1 MSASTSSANRN
12 ESYLQDQIRAL
23 QVQGDYYAR
32 KVEIEKRRGEEL
44 DVQIKVAVQQYRDT
58 HNETKK
64 LMSPTGGMGT
74 STPAKPPSADAAV
87 DPRSIRTLE
96 NRLEKVLIRLNE
108 ACNANKRLREQI
120 QNLRREKVQQQQIH
134 EKLDRELHAKH
145 LEVTKTGQMTQN
157 IYDAR
162 DRAQRQ
168 VEALR
173 LQTADETARFEA
185 EWNDLKDVIEVDRAH
200 LRASQHHGASSM
212 YMDGDDDDNGR
223 ESGTP
228 DAKLR
233 DETLKTSWLISAKEA
248 DLRKQAERLKA
259 YEDGL
264 AKIRKK
270 TGIKDIGELANA
282 LMAAEEKNFSLF
294 NMINE
299 LNTEM
304 EAVEIE
310 NNRFQEMIDEC
321 KGSGSDLNRARIKA
335 SLEEQIEKS
344 KQKAAHFEA
353 KVGESM
359 AVIDSIK
366 TGAMNIFHKIGYNDE
381 VLVQQL
387 NSTGLTDINMLKFL
401 GIIEKRVGEIVQMHN
416 IVYTQSG
423 GGKLDLL
430 DASSSSSASA
440 AAAHKTSKK
449 AVAASHELHPTPPGA
464 DDFLD
469 DDADDP
475 EEDVKPATIAE
486 IQERT
491 AAAIGRRKDKPKKR

>member
-1 MSASTSSANRN
+1 MSTSMSSASRN

-32 KVEIEKRRGEEL
+32 KVEIEKRRSDEL
-44 DVQIKVAVQQYRDT
+44 DHQLKQFRDT

-64 LMSPTGGMGT
+64 LMSPTGGLGG
-74 STPAKPPSADAAV
+74 STQAKPPSAEQSIDQ
-87 DPRSIRTLE
+87 RSIRTLE

-108 ACNANKRLREQI
+108 ACNANKKLREQI

-134 EKLDRELHAKH
+134 EKLDRELHTKQLDVAK
-145 LEVTKTGQMTQN
+145 TTQLTQST
-157 IYDAR
+157 YDAR

-168 VEALR
+168 VEALK
-173 LQTADETARFEA
+173 LQTAEETARFEA
-185 EWNDLKDVIEVDRAH
+185 DWNELKNVIEVDRVH
-200 LRASQHHGASSM
+200 LRASQHHGSIFV
-212 YMDGDDDDNGR
+212 DGDDSQDRDI
-223 ESGTP
+223 GTP

-248 DLRKQAERLKA
+248 DLRKQTERLKA

-282 LMAAEEKNFSLF
+282 LMSAEEKNFSLF

-310 NNRFQEMIDEC
+310 NNRFQDMIVEC
-321 KGSGSDLNRARIKA
+321 QGSGSDINRARIKA
-335 SLEEQIEKS
+335 SLEEQIDKS
-344 KQKAAHFEA
+344 KQKAAHFEGR
-353 KVGESM
+353 VSESM

-381 VLVQQL
+381 VLLQQL

-401 GIIEKRVGEIVQMHN
+401 GIIEKRIGEIVQMHN
-416 IVYTQSG
+416 IVYAQQS
-423 GGKLDLL
+423 GKLD
-430 DASSSSSASA
+430 AT
-440 AAAHKTSKK
+440 AAHKAVPSSNHKK
-449 AVAASHELHPTPPGA
+449 TTLLGGHDLHPQPP
-464 DDFLD
+464 DFMD
-469 DDADDP
+469 DDGDDP
-475 EEDVKPATIAE
+475 EEDVKPCTIAE

-491 AAAIGRRKDKPKKR
+491 AAAIGRRKDKAAKKRVS

>member
-1 MSASTSSANRN
+1 MSAASRN
-12 ESYLQDQIRAL
+12 ETYLQDQIRAL

-32 KVEIEKRRGEEL
+32 KVEIEKRRSDEL
-44 DVQIKVAVQQYRDT
+44 DQQLKHYRDT

-64 LMSPTGGMGT
+64 LMSSTGGMGT
-74 STPAKPPSADAAV
+74 SGPAKPT
-87 DPRSIRTLE
+87 DPTLDQRSIRTLE

-108 ACNANKRLREQI
+108 AVRL
-120 QNLRREKVQQQQIH
+120 QQQQIH
-134 EKLDRELHAKH
+134 EKLDRELHAKQ
-145 LEVTKTGQMTQN
+145 VDVAKTGQMTQS

-173 LQTADETARFEA
+173 LQTAEETAHFEA
-185 EWNDLKDVIEVDRAH
+185 EWNELKGVIEMDRAH
-200 LRASQHHGASSM
+200 LRASQHHGSM
-212 YMDGDDDDNGR
+212 FIDGDDSVDR
-223 ESGTP
+223 ESTTP

-248 DLRKQAERLKA
+248 DLRKQTERLKS

-282 LMAAEEKNFSLF
+282 LMSAEEKNFSLF

-310 NNRFQEMIDEC
+310 NNRFQDMIQEC
-321 KGSGSDLNRARIKA
+321 QGSGSDINRVRIKA

-344 KQKAAHFEA
+344 KQKAAHFEVRVA
-353 KVGESM
+353 ESM
-359 AVIDSIK
+359 AIIDSIK

-381 VLVQQL
+381 VLLQQL

-401 GIIEKRVGEIVQMHN
+401 GIIEKRIGEIVQMHN
-416 IVYTQSG
+416 IVYAQQSG
-423 GGKLDLL
+423 KM
-430 DASSSSSASA
+430 DATSATSATLKGSVSPSSTA
-440 AAAHKTSKK
+440 KK
-449 AVAASHELHPTPPGA
+449 ALLAPGGGGHDLHPQPP
-464 DDFLD
+464 DFMD
-469 DDADDP
+469 DDGDDP
-475 EEDVKPATIAE
+475 EEDVKPCKIAD
-486 IQERT
+486 IQEKT
-491 AAAIGRRKDKPKKR
+491 AAAIGRRKDKAAKKR

>member
-1 MSASTSSANRN
+1 MAGRN
-12 ESYLQDQIRAL
+12 ETTYVQEQIRAL
-23 QVQGDYYAR
+23 QIQGDYYAR
-32 KVEIEKRRGEEL
+32 KVEIEKRRSDEL
-44 DVQIKVAVQQYRDT
+44 DEQLKRFRET

-64 LMSPTGGMGT
+64 LMSPTGGLGT
-74 STPAKPPSADAAV
+74 STPAKPTTAEA

-134 EKLDRELHAKH
+134 EKLDRELHAKQ
-145 LEVTKTGQMTQN
+145 LEVTKTGQMTQS
-157 IYDAR
+157 IFDAR
-162 DRAQRQ
+162 DRVQRQ
-168 VEALR
+168 IEALR

-185 EWNDLKDVIEVDRAH
+185 EWNDLKEMIEVDRAH
-200 LRASQHHGASSM
+200 LRASLHHGGSV
-212 YMDGDDDDNGR
+212 YVDDEDER
-223 ESGTP
+223 ETSTP

-233 DETLKTSWLISAKEA
+233 EETLKQSWLISAKEA
-248 DLRKQAERLKA
+248 DLRKQTERLKA

-282 LMAAEEKNFSLF
+282 LVAAEEKNFSLF

-310 NNRFQEMIDEC
+310 NNRFQEMIHACQD
-321 KGSGSDLNRARIKA
+321 SGSDLHRARIKA

-344 KQKAAHFEA
+344 KQKAAHFEVRVA
-353 KVGESM
+353 ESM

-401 GIIEKRVGEIVQMHN
+401 GIIEKRIGEIVQMHN

-423 GGKLDLL
+423 GNKLEIVE
-430 DASSSSSASA
+430 ATKSTAG
-440 AAAHKTSKK
+440 KK
-449 AVAASHELHPTPPGA
+449 ANASHDLHPQPPGA
-464 DDFLD
+464 EDFLD
-469 DDADDP
+469 DDGEDID
-475 EEDVKPATIAE
+475 EDDVKPCTIAE
-486 IQERT
+486 IQER
-491 AAAIGRRKDKPKKR
+491 AAAAMGRRKDKPKKR